1 MKRQLTASSPTPI
14 RTGAAP
20 KTQERELEA
29 VTVYMVE
36 QISKRFL
43 SGAINALQAGTV
55 EKFADSAMVMR
66 KHWRTEF
73 VDRDYSHLVDKSGN
87 EYDCYDESA
96 PDDCELVTV
105 TRKEEVQLYDVKL
118 TKVDTRYFADAQSGN
133 YAKIFLGLAG
143 KVTNKMLD
151 QFSDDRIEEMVNK
164 ILKKV
169 DNRSRD
175 EFYSRIEKTI
185 GISSKE
191 LAATEAM
198 KETTNALMLET
209 SQWVKKLR
217 DETLEL
223 YTSNTLRAMALGN
236 GLEGITDEFDQLKE
250 KRKNHAKFTA
260 RNQVNNYNSISTKIR
275 AQNLGITQAVWVTA
289 HDERVRPSHQ
299 AREGKTFNL
308 DEGLY
313 SSLDGKTLLPGTD
326 YQCRCTMTLIL
337 PEE

>member
-1 MKRQLTASSPTPI
+1 MKRQLTANNPTSI
-14 RTGAAP
+14 RTSAAP

-29 VTVYMVE
+29 VTVFMVE

-43 SGAINALQAGTV
+43 SGAINALQVGTV
-55 EKFADSAMVMR
+55 EK
-66 KHWRTEF
+66 
-73 VDRDYSHLVDKSGN
+73 
-87 EYDCYDESA
+87 
-96 PDDCELVTV
+96 
-105 TRKEEVQLYDVKL
+105 
-118 TKVDTRYFADAQSGN
+118 FADAQSGN

-151 QFSDDRIEEMVNK
+151 QFSDDRIEEMVDK

-169 DNRSRD
+169 DSKSRD

-289 HDERVRPSHQ
+289 HDERVRPSHE